1 MSGSYSGA
9 GQTSGERLVLEAE
22 LFELLEHTS
31 DAAFSLT
38 EAGEIVSWNRP
49 AAALFGYSAAEV
61 LGKSC
66 FAVLEGVGPLGTR
79 VCHENCTIVECAGKH
94 STVPDFDLSVR
105 TRSGSRVWVNVST
118 MVFDN
123 PRSGRR
129 LVVHTAR
136 DISRRKETEDL
147 ARRLV
152 DVSRQLIASSEQAA
166 AFDPVSPL
174 SGQEAQILRRFAEG
188 NEAAAIAGE
197 LGISH
202 QTLRNHLHHIN
213 RKLGTHNRL
222 EAVMHAIQRKL
233 I

>member
-1 MSGSYSGA
+1 M
-9 GQTSGERLVLEAE
+9 LETE
-22 LFELLEHTS
+22 LFDLLEHTS
-31 DAAFSLT
+31 DGAFSLT
-38 EAGEIVSWNRP
+38 EAGEIVSWNK
-49 AAALFGYSAAEV
+49 AAEALFGYSAAEA

-79 VCHENCTIVECAGKH
+79 VCHENCTIIECAGRH

-105 TRSGSRVWVNVST
+105 TRSGTRVWVNVST
-118 MVFDN
+118 IVFDN
-123 PRSGRR
+123 PRTGRR
-129 LVVHTAR
+129 LVVHMAR

-147 ARRLV
+147 ARRFV
-152 DVSRQLIASSEQAA
+152 DVSRQLIANSEKAA

-174 SGQEAQILRRFAEG
+174 SEQEAQILKRFAEG
-188 NEAAAIAGE
+188 HEAGAIAGQ
-197 LGISH
+197 LGISQ